1 MHTKH
6 RPKTKA
12 QTQAVHMTTLLLK
25 VFPNIKTAPKNEMSS
40 FKSTFV
46 PSRNFN
52 FSSKKIDILKSKA
65 AEFLETKFESLNHN
79 PNMATLQPS
88 APRQPKQ
95 LTKWK
100 LPNLFGDM
108 VVTNKV
114 LPLGYTSV
122 GLAPN
127 PTR

>member
-1 MHTKH
+1 MKLSG
-6 RPKTKA
+6 
-12 QTQAVHMTTLLLK
+12 TTPL
-25 VFPNIKTAPKNEMSS
+25 
-40 FKSTFV
+40 KSTFV
-46 PSRNFN
+46 PSRKFN
-52 FSSKKIDILKSKA
+52 FSSKKIDMLKFKA
-65 AEFLETKFESLNHN
+65 AEILATKFESLNHN
-79 PNMATLQPS
+79 PNMATLQPRV
-88 APRQPKQ
+88 PRQPKQ